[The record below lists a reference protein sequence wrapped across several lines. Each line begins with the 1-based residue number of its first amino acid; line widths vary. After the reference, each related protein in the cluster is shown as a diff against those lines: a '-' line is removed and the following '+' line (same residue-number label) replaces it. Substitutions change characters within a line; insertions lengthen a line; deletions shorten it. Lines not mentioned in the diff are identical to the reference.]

1 MTDHRPFRLG
11 IYAVLVV
18 GSFVMLLPLSWM
30 LLTSLKTFS
39 EVMADPPQ
47 WLPAAPQWQNYI
59 TVLRE
64 FKFAGY
70 LLNSVFVT
78 TMVVTGTVVSCC
90 CAAYGLAFLN
100 VPYKNVVFGALLG
113 TMMLPGQVTVIPV
126 FKFFA
131 SIGWVNTYYPMIV
144 PAWLGCN
151 VFGIFL
157 LRQFFLTIPFSYI
170 EAARMDGASE
180 LGILWRLIVPM
191 SMPVVMTV
199 VVFTFLGS
207 WNDLFSPLIYLH
219 DERMYTLPIGLLT
232 FISQAAAAGRST
244 GGVPLHLVMALATV
258 MVLPIVVVFFIAQK
272 HFVEGIA
279 SAGVKG

>member
-1 MTDHRPFRLG
+1 MTERRTFPVV
-11 IYAVLVV
+11 IYTILIL
-18 GSFVMLLPLSWM
+18 GSFLMLLPLSWM

-39 EVMADPPQ
+39 EVVADPPQ
-47 WLPAAPQWQNYI
+47 WLPALPQWQNYI
-59 TVLRE
+59 TVLKE
-64 FKFAGY
+64 FKFANY

-113 TMMLPGQVTVIPV
+113 TMMLPGQVTVIPM

-131 SIGWVNTYYPMIV
+131 AIGWVNTYYPMIV

-180 LGILWRLIVPM
+180 MAILWRLIVPM

-232 FISQAAAAGRST
+232 FISQAQAAGRSS
-244 GGVPLHLVMALATV
+244 GGIPLHLVMALATI
-258 MVLPIVVVFFIAQK
+258 MVAPIVIVFFIAQK
-272 HFVEGIA
+272 HFIEGIA